1 MSISTEYR
9 GYRINYSENQDEWS
23 CYEAGT
29 GFSHAKLSG
38 VKAKIDALFLAER
51 KRGATACLEM
61 ESLYGSACVAM
72 IDATVIEY
80 LGPKL
85 DRHNGVLVIVGQK
98 VAVVAR
104 RRGSE
109 KAARRECEL
118 SSLAQNTPET
128 LAAWAEA
135 QRLYLIYAD
144 AKKAYDAAV
153 TAIPRLS
160 LDDVMPLVTI
170 SGISPEGKP

>member
-1 MSISTEYR
+1 VTIATEYR
-9 GYRINYSENQDEWS
+9 GYRIAYSENEDEWS
-23 CYEAGT
+23 CYEAGK
-29 GFSHAKLSG
+29 GISHAKLTA

-51 KRGATACLEM
+51 KRGATACLEID
-61 ESLYGSACVAM
+61 LYGSACVTLT
-72 IDATVIEY
+72 DATVIEY

-85 DRHNGVLVIVGQK
+85 ERRNGVQIIVGQK

-109 KAARRECEL
+109 KAARREGEL
-118 SSLAQNTPET
+118 SGLAPNAPET

-135 QRLYLIYAD
+135 QRLFQTYAD

-160 LDDVMPLVTI
+160 LADVMPLVTI
-170 SGISPEGKP
+170 SGINPEGKA